1 MTRNQSKR
9 PKTFLISLCTIIK
22 DEAPYIIEWIEFFR
36 LQGVDRFIIYD
47 DESSDNVTLLS
58 ELYDEV
64 YPGGCVGRRNQS
76 VNFQHC
82 VNTFGEDSEWKLIED
97 VDEFIFSPEYGT
109 HWDMLHQLPILERK
123 MERLVDVI
131 QAGCTRFSTFTSNI
145 TQEER
150 RFQYKL
156 ERDPHG
162 KVRYRTGCD
171 LQQITSHVYLGP
183 DVRLSAFEEPLAVSL
198 STGLRIRRLRLGRLH
213 ARTRKVH
220 VPAGGAAD
228 GGRT

>member
-1 MTRNQSKR
+1 M
-9 PKTFLISLCTIIK
+9 
-22 DEAPYIIEWIEFFR
+22 
-36 LQGVDRFIIYD
+36 
-47 DESSDNVTLLS
+47 TLLS

-64 YPGGCVGRRNQS
+64 YPGSNIQVVPSVGRRNQS

-82 VNTFGEDSEWKLIED
+82 IKTFGEDSEWILIAD

-109 HWDMLHQLPILERK
+109 HWDMLQELPVLERK

-145 TQEER
+145 TQEEW

-171 LQQITSHVYLGP
+171 LQQITSQVYLGP

-220 VPAGGAAD
+220 VLAGGGAD
-228 GGRT
+228 GGRP